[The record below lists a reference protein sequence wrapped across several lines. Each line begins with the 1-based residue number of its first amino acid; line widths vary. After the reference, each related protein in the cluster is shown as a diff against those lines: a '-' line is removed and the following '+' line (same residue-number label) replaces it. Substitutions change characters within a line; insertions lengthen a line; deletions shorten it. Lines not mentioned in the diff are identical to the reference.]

1 MANKKK
7 RDTDLYED
15 CDGMFAYIAGFT
27 SGGFPYGLTWEEV
40 GIDSE
45 LPFEEKVKLYE
56 QGKMV
61 RKSAEE
67 SFLDQVEVLDEE
79 LPFD

>member
-15 CDGMFAYIAGFT
+15 CDGMFAYIAGYT
-27 SGGFPYGLTWEEV
+27 SGGFPYGHTWEEV

-56 QGKMV
+56 QGKMA
-61 RKSAEE
+61 RKSTEE
-67 SFLDQVEVLDEE
+67 CFLDQVEVQDEE
-79 LPFD
+79 LPFY

>member
-56 QGKMV
+56 QGKTA
-61 RKSAEE
+61 RKSVEE